1 MSTTQRV
8 FKNIIYLY
16 IRMLV
21 SILANVFTTRILL
34 AALGASDY
42 GLYNVVGGAIMMLAF
57 LTSTMT
63 HTTQRFLNYAE
74 GEGDMKRIKEVFNN
88 SLIVH
93 YIVAIAFVLILLLA
107 GIVFFNGV
115 LNIPVG
121 REYAAYVIYA
131 CLIFSTAFSVIIVP
145 YDSILNAHENMF
157 VYSIIGI
164 CDVAFK
170 LAVALIVLLVDTDR
184 LILYGLLMALE
195 SWLVRHIT
203 KRYCRKT
210 YPECEKEELRL
221 YYRKD
226 TIKEIAS
233 FAGWNLVNIASGM
246 TSQYG
251 KNVAVNHFF
260 GTILNA
266 ALGIATQLSGVILGV
281 AANMIKAITPIL
293 VKSEAGHQRE
303 KMLDITYIGCRFS
316 YLLFSF
322 FCIPILFFTDYI
334 LALWLGEVPI
344 GTSIFCRLIIIAHL
358 IEQLVSFLYQ
368 PIAAQGNIRSYNIAR
383 SIVNIM
389 PLVTMTLMFVAGY
402 EAYWS
407 IICWIIW
414 YSIGGGIINLYFSCK
429 NVGLS
434 LKRYFSSVMFPCF
447 IVTITSLVLNVIV
460 LRASVITPISP
471 LFYMLLSFVLSIPF
485 YWFGGIHQEERDLV
499 KAFIVQK
506 ISNPKK

>member
-1 MSTTQRV
+1 
-8 FKNIIYLY
+8 
-16 IRMLV
+16 MLV
-21 SILANVFTTRILL
+21 SILANIFTTRILL
-34 AALGASDY
+34 DALGASDY
-42 GLYNVVGGAIMMLAF
+42 GLYNVVGGAIMMLGF

-74 GEGDMKRIKEVFNN
+74 GEGDMNRIKEVFNN

-93 YIVAIAFVLILLLA
+93 YIVAIAFTLILLLA
-107 GIVFFNGV
+107 GLIFFNGV

-121 REYAAYVIYA
+121 RESAALVIYA
-131 CLIFSTAFSVIIVP
+131 CLIFSTAFSVTIVP

-164 CDVAFK
+164 FDVAFK
-170 LAVALIVLLVDTDR
+170 LAVALIVLFVDTDR
-184 LILYGLLMALE
+184 LILYGILMALE
-195 SWLVRHIT
+195 SWLVRYIT
-203 KRYCRKT
+203 KRYCKKT
-210 YPECEKEELRL
+210 YPECDKEELRK

-266 ALGIATQLSGVILGV
+266 ALGIATQLSGVIMGV
-281 AANMIKAITPIL
+281 SANMIKAITPIL
-293 VKSEAGHQRE
+293 VKSEAGNQRE
-303 KMLDITYIGCRFS
+303 RMLDITYVGCRFS

-322 FCIPILFFTDYI
+322 FCIPVLFFTDYI
-334 LALWLGEVPI
+334 LELWLGDVPL
-344 GTSIFCRLIIIAHL
+344 GTSIFCKLIIIAHL

-368 PIAAQGNIRSYNIAR
+368 AIAAQGDIRSYNIAR

-389 PLVTMTLMFVAGY
+389 PLITTILLFINGY
-402 EAYWS
+402 EAYWT
-407 IICWIIW
+407 IVCWIVW
-414 YSIGGGIINLYFSCK
+414 YSIGGGIVNLYYSRK

-434 LKRYFSSVMFPCF
+434 LKRYIKMVLFPCSYVTLITVSINF
-447 IVTITSLVLNVIV
+447 AIVWI
-460 LRASVITPISP
+460 ASMNSMSCLIYI
-471 LFYMLLSFVLSIPF
+471 FVSIILSIPF
-485 YWFGGIHQEERDLV
+485 YWFLGLNKGERSLV
-499 KAFIVQK
+499 LKNVSKK
-506 ISNPKK
+506 I